1 MRMVLLLS
9 LFILSSIPAM
19 AGPVIDMTG
28 SRVLRLE
35 GQVGPDVM
43 QLVERVEELSSASKE
58 PINILINSPGGSVF
72 AGIQLVEAIHIAQN
86 RGVTIRCAV
95 STMAASMAF
104 IILAEC
110 DERYAFSNSLLLFH
124 PASVGIMF
132 GVLRAEQAR
141 AIAEDLEAINDDM
154 SDLMKAAM
162 GVNDFFQEQWYRYHF
177 NKETLWTGKRLAK
190 EAPNEKF
197 LTIISDIKLDKGLF
211 STTGGSGGADA
222 VNQFLQERGAL

>member
-1 MRMVLLLS
+1 MRILLLIS
-9 LFILSSIPAM
+9 LFILSSVPAM

-28 SRVLRLE
+28 TRLIRIE
-35 GQVGPDVM
+35 GQVGPDIM
-43 QLVERVEELSSASKE
+43 ASAIKMDELSSASKE
-58 PINILINSPGGSVF
+58 PINIVINSPGGSVF
-72 AGIQLVEAIHIAQN
+72 AGIQMVEAIHIAQN
-86 RGVTIRCAV
+86 RGVKVRCAV

-104 IILAEC
+104 IILSEC

-177 NKETLWTGKRLAK
+177 NKETLWTAKRLAK

-197 LTIISDIKLDKGLF
+197 LAIISDIRLDKGLF
-211 STTGGSGGADA
+211 STTNDSGGAEA